1 VKLNLVLKQNHI
13 TIDMVF
19 IRKVTRGS
27 KKRFDYSV
35 NLPREI
41 VEKLNLIDSTV
52 KLTVKNGTIII
63 TKIEDESAETIHKI
77 DSKDEIF

>member
-1 VKLNLVLKQNHI
+1 
-13 TIDMVF
+13 MVF

-41 VEKLNLIDSTV
+41 VEKMNLIDSTV
-52 KLTVKNGTIII
+52 KLIVKNGTIII
-63 TKIEDESAETIHKI
+63 TKIEDESAETISKI